1 MSLPQP
7 VELTIADDNSG
18 AHHYLIA
25 LHPAAEG
32 QRVVLQLMGLLAG
45 PLAELVAAGVQG
57 GGLSADVD
65 FQGIGRQLGAVL
77 LSDAPPRLVRELL
90 RYANRDGRPLSNDH
104 DFNVA
109 YTGNYGELMMAL
121 KEVVQ
126 ANRFLPLSRISAIA
140 SKVPPKA
147 AQTRS

>member
-7 VELTIADDNSG
+7 VELTIADDNGG

-57 GGLSADVD
+57 GGLSSDVD

-90 RYANRDGRPLSNDH
+90 RYANRDGRPLNNDG
-104 DFNVA
+104 DFNAA

-126 ANRFLPLSRISAIA
+126 ANRFLPLSRISSMLPGATA
-140 SKVPPKA
+140 
-147 AQTRS
+147 TRS